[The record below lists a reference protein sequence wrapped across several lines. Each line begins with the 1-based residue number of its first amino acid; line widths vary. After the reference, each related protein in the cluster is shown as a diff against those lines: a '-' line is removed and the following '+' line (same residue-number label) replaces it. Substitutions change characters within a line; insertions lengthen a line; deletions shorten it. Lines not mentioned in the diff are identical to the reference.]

1 MRKSTILLAI
11 TALHTNTAK
20 AEFIKYYQGHEF
32 NQKST
37 VAYDSGFDVCALIV
51 VDDKSS
57 LSVNYKKDSK
67 ELEYSSVKDEGM
79 VPTSKTA
86 VLTYRYRSTNEI
98 AGTYTPTISDK
109 NTLIFNNFKLWHLYD
124 ARWRLSIEDNGEV
137 LPMPTINIIV
147 LGDGIG
153 AFERCVSEHDLY

>member
-1 MRKSTILLAI
+1 MRKKYTHTATIAVINFNRAKFIDRAI
-11 TALHTNTAK
+11 RSCLDQILNFK
-20 AEFIKYYQGHEF
+20 SHE
-32 NQKST
+32 
-37 VAYDSGFDVCALIV
+37 VIV